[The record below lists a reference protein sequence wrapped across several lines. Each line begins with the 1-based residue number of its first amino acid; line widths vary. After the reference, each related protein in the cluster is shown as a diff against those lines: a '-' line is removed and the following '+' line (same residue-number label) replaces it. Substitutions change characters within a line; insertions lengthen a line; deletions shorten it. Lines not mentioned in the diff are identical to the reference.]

1 MPITVG
7 QDTSKTRK
15 TLCIDRTEIA
25 YYSIPAAEA
34 PDWVIFQ
41 NSLPR

>member
-15 TLCIDRTEIA
+15 TLTVGDQSIA
-25 YYSIPAAEA
+25 YYSIPAAQEA
-34 PDWVIFQ
+34 G
-41 NSLPR
+41 